1 MDSRKRPYRPS
12 QHRQHPYNRPPRPQP
27 AEFPQPGYSG
37 PSPAKTANYDANA
50 FAQYGY
56 DPNSAAYYYGAYTQP
71 GTEYAAP
78 VAAAYYSP
86 AGPTSSQPGTAN
98 AQTIGPMYP
107 GTTPY
112 GPLPPGTATPSGG
125 ESSTSSKPKKR
136 KIVRAAG
143 GEIWEDN
150 TLNEWDENDYRLFAG
165 DLGNEVTDD
174 MLTKAF
180 SKYPTFLKAK
190 VVRDKKTGKTRGF
203 GFISFKDPTDY
214 SKAWREMN
222 GKYVGNRPIKLR
234 KSTWKDRNIDKKR
247 LKNGEILLMPRHQ

>member
-1 MDSRKRPYRPS
+1 MESRKRPYRPS
-12 QHRQHPYNRPPRPQP
+12 QHRQHPYNRPS
-27 AEFPQPGYSG
+27 QPGYSG
-37 PSPAKTANYDANA
+37 PAAVAPSYDASA
-50 FAQYGY
+50 YAQYSY
-56 DPNSAAYYYGAYTQP
+56 DPTSAAYYYGTYSQP
-71 GTEYAAP
+71 GPDYAAS
-78 VAAAYYSP
+78 VGAAATAYYPP
-86 AGPTSSQPGTAN
+86 AGPSQPGPTA
-98 AQTIGPMYP
+98 AQTIGPVYP
-107 GTTPY
+107 GAPPY
-112 GPLPPGTATPSGG
+112 GPSLPGATPSGS
-125 ESSTSSKPKKR
+125 EPSTSAKPKKR

-143 GEIWEDN
+143 GEVWEDN

-174 MLTKAF
+174 LLAKAF
-180 SKYPTFLKAK
+180 GKYPSFLKAK
-190 VVRDKKTGKTRGF
+190 VIRDKKAGKTRGF